1 MRKHVVIVDLDSTL
15 MTFKMT
21 HQALIKQVL
30 RQAKANGNA
39 LVLSTSERRQSIA
52 PYLQELKLDDDDCL
66 ITNGGQIIE
75 TAAGKLLFNR
85 SLPSSFYQTLAN
97 LSPDLQVTL
106 YDRNNQVQVLGKP
119 INANFE
125 QTAIIGAAIVGT
137 PVALNDHYSLIDRTI
152 QNTAYLTRVADN
164 ALEVSPVENTR
175 PEAMDFITAQL
186 TCSKTETTVLGDGFS
201 VIPLFARAK
210 NAIGFKHGSPL
221 ALRHANYQL
230 GTDDIM
236 ASAEDLSVL
245 LAQ

>member
-52 PYLQELKLDDDDCL
+52 PYLQELKLDDDDFL
-66 ITNGGQIIE
+66 ITNGGQTVE

-85 SLPSSFYQTLAN
+85 SLPSSFYQTLTK

-125 QTAIIGAAIVGT
+125 QTTIIGAAIIGT
-137 PVALNDHYSLIDRTI
+137 PVALNDHYPLIDHTI
-152 QNTAYLTRVADN
+152 QTTAYLTRIANN

-175 PEAMDFITAQL
+175 PGAMDFITAQL

-236 ASAEDLSVL
+236 TSAEDLSVL

>member
-52 PYLQELKLDDDDCL
+52 PYLQELKLDDDDYL
-66 ITNGGQIIE
+66 ITNGGQTVE

-85 SLPSSFYQTLAN
+85 SLSISFYQTLTK

-106 YDRNNQVQVLGKP
+106 YDRNNQVQMLGKP

-125 QTAIIGAAIVGT
+125 QTVIIGAAIIGT
-137 PVALNDHYSLIDRTI
+137 PVALNDCYPRIDRTI
-152 QNTAYLTRVADN
+152 QNTAYLTRIANN

-230 GTDDIM
+230 KTDDIM
-236 ASAEDLSVL
+236 ASAEDLSTL
-245 LAQ
+245 LMR